1 MEKERIITELE
12 KIVGKD
18 DVLTSEMELQIYGY
32 DASLIKGKP
41 DFVVIPES
49 AAEVSHIAQFAHQN
63 DILLIAR
70 GSGTSLS
77 GGPVPSKGGIV
88 MLMTRMNRIL
98 EIDLEN
104 QRVVVEPGAITL
116 DIKNAV
122 AKLGYLYQP
131 DPASEKA
138 TTIGGNLAEN
148 SGGPLCFKYGVTSN
162 HVLGAEVVLA
172 DGQIIKLGGKALDN
186 PGFDLIGLIT
196 GSEGTLAIAT
206 KIILRIMPKNEAVK
220 TLLAIFNTVEDGANT
235 VSGIVKAGMVPATLE
250 MMDNV
255 AINAVESFFKIGL
268 PIDAAA
274 MLLIELDGLQDGL
287 GRLAEQVVAI
297 CKANNVRDVKLA
309 KTNAERDQLW
319 MARKG
324 AFGATGRLRPNY
336 LVNDGTV
343 PRTKLP
349 ETLRRVGEIGKKYD
363 VQIANVFHAGD
374 GNLHPLVLFDERDK
388 DELARVHKAAFEIM
402 QLCVEMGGTIT
413 GEHGVGVE
421 KLAALQLQFCS
432 EDIAAL
438 ANVKMTFDPEGVL
451 NPGKLNLMASEA
463 CGAKEIAYAEN

>member
-1 MEKERIITELE
+1 MEKEKIFRELE
-12 KIVGKD
+12 RIVGKD
-18 DVLTSEMELQIYGY
+18 DVMTSEMELQLYGY
-32 DASLIKGKP
+32 DASLIRGRP
-41 DFVVIPES
+41 DWIVIPES
-49 AAEVSHIAQFAHQN
+49 TEEISQIVKVAYKNGIP
-63 DILLIAR
+63 LIAR

-77 GGPVPSKGGIV
+77 GGPVPSKGGIII
-88 MLMTRMNRIL
+88 LTTRMNRIL
-98 EIDLEN
+98 EIDIEN
-104 QRVVVEPGAITL
+104 QRVIVEPGAITL
-116 DIKNAV
+116 DIKTAV

-162 HVLGAEVVLA
+162 HVLGAEIVLA
-172 DGQIIKLGGKALDN
+172 DGRIIHVGGKSLDN
-186 PGFDLIGLIT
+186 PGLDLIGLIT

-220 TLLAIFNTVEDGANT
+220 TLLAIFNTVDDGANT

-250 MMDNV
+250 MLDNV
-255 AINAVESFFKIGL
+255 AIKAVEAFYKIGL
-268 PIDAAA
+268 PTDAAA

-287 GRLAEQVVAI
+287 GRLADHVVEI
-297 CKANNVRDVKLA
+297 CKLNHVREVSLA
-309 KTNAERDQLW
+309 KTAAERDQLW
-319 MARKG
+319 VARKG

-349 ETLRRVGEIGKKYD
+349 ETLRRVGEIGHKYNIE
-363 VQIANVFHAGD
+363 IANVFHAGD
-374 GNLHPLVLFDERDK
+374 GNLHPLILFDERDK

-421 KLAALQLQFCS
+421 KLEGLKLQFCS
-432 EDIAAL
+432 ADITAL
-438 ANVKMTFDPEGVL
+438 QNVKQAFDPDDIL
-451 NPGKLNLMASEA
+451 NPGKLIPGKSAA
-463 CGAKEIAYAEN
+463 CGGREIVYAEH

>member
-1 MEKERIITELE
+1 MEKERMIKELE
-12 KIVGKD
+12 EIVGKE
-18 DVLTSEMELQIYGY
+18 DVMTSEMELQIYGY

-41 DFVVIPES
+41 DAVVIPETT
-49 AAEVSHIAQFAHQN
+49 AEISRVMKFAHQN
-63 DILLIAR
+63 KIPLIPR

-77 GGPVPSKGGIV
+77 GGPVPSQGGIL
-88 MLMTRMNRIL
+88 MLMTRMTRIL
-98 EIDLEN
+98 EIDIEN

-116 DIKNAV
+116 DIKTAV
-122 AKLGYLYQP
+122 AKLGFLYQP

-162 HVLGAEVVLA
+162 HVLGAELVLA
-172 DGQIIKLGGKALDN
+172 DGEIITVGGKSLDN
-186 PGFDLIGLIT
+186 PGYDLIGLVT
-196 GSEGTLAIAT
+196 GSEGTLAVAT
-206 KIILRIMPKNEAVK
+206 RIILRIMPKNEAVK

-250 MMDNV
+250 MLDNL
-255 AINAVESFFKIGL
+255 AINAVEAFYKIGL
-268 PIDAAA
+268 PTDAAA
-274 MLLIELDGLQDGL
+274 MLLIELDGLDDGL
-287 GRLAEQVVAI
+287 GRLAEQVMDI
-297 CKANNVRDVKLA
+297 CKANNVRKVTLA
-309 KTNAERDQLW
+309 KTSAERDQLW

-374 GNLHPLVLFDERDK
+374 GNLHPLILFDERDK

-421 KLAALQLQFCS
+421 KLEALQLQFCS
-432 EDIAAL
+432 EDLAAL
-438 ANVKMTFDPEGVL
+438 ENVKMTFDPDDVL
-451 NPGKLNLMASEA
+451 NPGKLNLMETQA
-463 CGAKEIAYAEN
+463 CGIKEVAYA

>member
-1 MEKERIITELE
+1 MEKERMIKELE
-12 KIVGKD
+12 EIVGKD
-18 DVLTSEMELQIYGY
+18 DVMTSEMELQIYGY

-41 DFVVIPES
+41 DVVVIPETTG
-49 AAEVSHIAQFAHQN
+49 EIARVVRFAHQN
-63 DILLIAR
+63 KIPLIAR

-88 MLMTRMNRIL
+88 MLLTRMNRIL
-98 EIDLEN
+98 EIDIEN

-116 DIKNAV
+116 EIKNAV
-122 AKLGYLYQP
+122 AKLGFLYQP

-162 HVLGAEVVLA
+162 HVLGAELVLA
-172 DGQIIKLGGKALDN
+172 DGEVISVGGKSLDN
-186 PGFDLIGLIT
+186 PGYDLIGLVT

-250 MMDNV
+250 MLDNL
-255 AINAVESFFKIGL
+255 AINAVEAFYKIGL
-268 PIDAAA
+268 PTDAAA
-274 MLLIELDGLQDGL
+274 MLLIELDGLKDGL
-287 GRLAEQVVAI
+287 GRLAEHVMDI
-297 CKANNVRDVKLA
+297 CKANNVREVTLA
-309 KTNAERDQLW
+309 KTDAERDQLW

-374 GNLHPLVLFDERDK
+374 GNLHPLILFDERDK

-421 KLAALQLQFCS
+421 KLEALQLQFCS
-432 EDIAAL
+432 EDLAAL
-438 ANVKMTFDPEGVL
+438 ENVKMTFDPDDVL
-451 NPGKLNLMASEA
+451 NPGKLNLMETEA
-463 CGAKEIAYAEN
+463 CGIKEVAYA

>member
-1 MEKERIITELE
+1 MEKERMIKELE
-12 KIVGKD
+12 EIVGKD
-18 DVLTSEMELQIYGY
+18 DVMTSEMELQIYGY

-41 DFVVIPES
+41 DVVVIPETTG
-49 AAEVSHIAQFAHQN
+49 EIARVMRFAYQN
-63 DILLIAR
+63 KMPLIAR

-88 MLMTRMNRIL
+88 MLLTRMNRIL
-98 EIDLEN
+98 EIDIEN

-116 DIKNAV
+116 EIKNAV
-122 AKLGYLYQP
+122 AKQGFLYQP

-162 HVLGAEVVLA
+162 HVLGAELVLA
-172 DGQIIKLGGKALDN
+172 DGEVITVGGKSLDN
-186 PGFDLIGLIT
+186 PGYDLIGLVT
-196 GSEGTLAIAT
+196 GSEGTLAVAT

-250 MMDNV
+250 MLDNL
-255 AINAVESFFKIGL
+255 AINAVEAFYKIGL
-268 PIDAAA
+268 PTDAAA
-274 MLLIELDGLQDGL
+274 MLLIELDGLKDGL
-287 GRLAEQVVAI
+287 GRLAEHVMDI
-297 CKANNVRDVKLA
+297 CKANNVREVTLA
-309 KTNAERDQLW
+309 KTDAERDQLW
-319 MARKG
+319 VARKG

-374 GNLHPLVLFDERDK
+374 GNLHPLILFDERDK

-421 KLAALQLQFCS
+421 KLEALQLQFCS
-432 EDIAAL
+432 EDLAAL
-438 ANVKMTFDPEGVL
+438 ENVKMTFDPDNIL
-451 NPGKLNLMASEA
+451 NPGKLNLMETEA
-463 CGAKEIAYAEN
+463 CGIKEVAYA

>member
-1 MEKERIITELE
+1 MEKERMIKELE
-12 KIVGKD
+12 EIVGKD
-18 DVLTSEMELQIYGY
+18 DVMTSEMELQIYGY

-41 DFVVIPES
+41 DVVVVPETT
-49 AAEVSHIAQFAHQN
+49 AEIAGVMRYAHQN
-63 DILLIAR
+63 KMPLIAR

-88 MLMTRMNRIL
+88 MLLTRMNRIL
-98 EIDLEN
+98 EIDIEN

-116 DIKNAV
+116 EIKNAV
-122 AKLGYLYQP
+122 AKLGFLYQP

-162 HVLGAEVVLA
+162 HVLGAELVLA
-172 DGQIIKLGGKALDN
+172 DGEVITVGGKSLDN
-186 PGFDLIGLIT
+186 PGYDLIGLVT
-196 GSEGTLAIAT
+196 GSEGTLAVAT

-250 MMDNV
+250 MLDNL
-255 AINAVESFFKIGL
+255 AINAVEAFYKIGL
-268 PIDAAA
+268 PTDAAA
-274 MLLIELDGLQDGL
+274 MLLIELDGLEDGL
-287 GRLAEQVVAI
+287 GRLAEHVMDI
-297 CKANNVRDVKLA
+297 CKANNVREVTLA

-374 GNLHPLVLFDERDK
+374 GNLHPLILFDERDK

-421 KLAALQLQFCS
+421 KLEALQLQFCS
-432 EDIAAL
+432 EDLAAL
-438 ANVKMTFDPEGVL
+438 ENVKMTFDPDDVL
-451 NPGKLNLMASEA
+451 NPGKLNLMETQA
-463 CGAKEIAYAEN
+463 CGIKEVAYA

>member
-1 MEKERIITELE
+1 MEKERMIKELE
-12 KIVGKD
+12 EIVGKE
-18 DVLTSEMELQIYGY
+18 DVMTSEMELQIYGY

-41 DFVVIPES
+41 DAVVIPETT
-49 AAEVSHIAQFAHQN
+49 AEISRVMKFAHQN
-63 DILLIAR
+63 KIPLIPR

-88 MLMTRMNRIL
+88 MLMTRMTRIL
-98 EIDLEN
+98 EIDIEN

-116 DIKNAV
+116 DIKTAV
-122 AKLGYLYQP
+122 AKLGFLYQP

-162 HVLGAEVVLA
+162 HVLGAELVLA
-172 DGQIIKLGGKALDN
+172 DGEIITVGGKSLDN
-186 PGFDLIGLIT
+186 PGYDLIGLVT
-196 GSEGTLAIAT
+196 GSEGTLAVAT
-206 KIILRIMPKNEAVK
+206 RIILRIMPKNEAVK

-250 MMDNV
+250 MLDNL
-255 AINAVESFFKIGL
+255 AINAVEAFYKIGL
-268 PIDAAA
+268 PTDAAA
-274 MLLIELDGLQDGL
+274 MLLIELDGLDDGL
-287 GRLAEQVVAI
+287 GRLAEQVMDI
-297 CKANNVRDVKLA
+297 CKANNVRKVTLA
-309 KTNAERDQLW
+309 KTSAERDQLW

-374 GNLHPLVLFDERDK
+374 GNLHPLILFDERDK

-421 KLAALQLQFCS
+421 KLEALQLQFCS
-432 EDIAAL
+432 EDLAAL
-438 ANVKMTFDPEGVL
+438 ENVKMTFDPDDVL
-451 NPGKLNLMASEA
+451 NPGKLNLMETQA
-463 CGAKEIAYAEN
+463 CGIKEVAYA

>member
-1 MEKERIITELE
+1 MEKERMIKELE
-12 KIVGKD
+12 EIVGKD
-18 DVLTSEMELQIYGY
+18 DVMTSEMELQIYGY

-41 DFVVIPES
+41 DVVVIPETTG
-49 AAEVSHIAQFAHQN
+49 EIARVMRFAHQN
-63 DILLIAR
+63 KIPLIAR

-88 MLMTRMNRIL
+88 MLLTRMNRIL
-98 EIDLEN
+98 EIDIEN

-116 DIKNAV
+116 EIKNAV
-122 AKLGYLYQP
+122 AKLGFLYQP

-162 HVLGAEVVLA
+162 HVLGAELVLA
-172 DGQIIKLGGKALDN
+172 DGEIITVGGKSLDN
-186 PGFDLIGLIT
+186 PGYDLIGLVT
-196 GSEGTLAIAT
+196 GSEGTLAVAT
-206 KIILRIMPKNEAVK
+206 RIILRIMPKNEAVK

-250 MMDNV
+250 MLDNL
-255 AINAVESFFKIGL
+255 AINAVEAFYKIGL
-268 PIDAAA
+268 PTDAAA
-274 MLLIELDGLQDGL
+274 MLLIELDGLDDGL
-287 GRLAEQVVAI
+287 GRLAEQVMDI
-297 CKANNVRDVKLA
+297 CKANNVRKVTLA
-309 KTNAERDQLW
+309 KTSAERDQLW

-349 ETLRRVGEIGKKYD
+349 ETLRRVGEIGEKYD

-374 GNLHPLVLFDERDK
+374 GNLHPLILFDERDK

-421 KLAALQLQFCS
+421 KLEALQLQFCS
-432 EDIAAL
+432 EDLAAL
-438 ANVKMTFDPEGVL
+438 ENVKMTFDPDDVL
-451 NPGKLNLMASEA
+451 NPGKLNLMETQA
-463 CGAKEIAYAEN
+463 CGIKEVAYA